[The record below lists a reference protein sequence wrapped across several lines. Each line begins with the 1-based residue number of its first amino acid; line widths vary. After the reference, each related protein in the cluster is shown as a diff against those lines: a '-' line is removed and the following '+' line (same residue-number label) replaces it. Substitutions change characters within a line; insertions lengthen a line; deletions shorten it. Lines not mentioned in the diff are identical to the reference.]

1 MQLKEK
7 RPKDWTAKKRIQQ
20 VHKMELIY
28 DTAADFTFNHLP
40 WQVSLLWVVFCS
52 QDQWPGIVPIDKGTG
67 LISHGSVQKKV

>member
-40 WQVSLLWVVFCS
+40 WLVSLLWVLLLTGSMAWNFT
-52 QDQWPGIVPIDKGTG
+52 IDKGTG